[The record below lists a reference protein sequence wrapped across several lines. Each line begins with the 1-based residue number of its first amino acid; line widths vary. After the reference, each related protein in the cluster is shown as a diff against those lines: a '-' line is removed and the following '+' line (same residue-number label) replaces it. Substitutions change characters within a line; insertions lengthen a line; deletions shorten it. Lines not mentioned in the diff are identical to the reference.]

1 MSIKEKAKEMIEKI
15 RETEIYSKERGKLSA
30 PALDLIAQAYK
41 ELPCEEADEIRR
53 ELLKELRT

>member
-1 MSIKEKAKEMIEKI
+1 MSIKEKAKEMIEAI

-30 PALDLIAQAYK
+30 PALDLIAQAYR

-53 ELLKELRT
+53 EMLEAMRS